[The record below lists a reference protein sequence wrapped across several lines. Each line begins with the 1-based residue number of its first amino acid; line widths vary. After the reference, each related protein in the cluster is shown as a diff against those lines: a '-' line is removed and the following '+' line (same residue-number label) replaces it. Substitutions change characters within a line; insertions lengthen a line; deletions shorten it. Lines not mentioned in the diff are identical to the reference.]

1 MKHQQKLPAIMAMA
15 SALSTFGNA
24 ALADHGSLG
33 FGLGTASPIV
43 TDTGVSLPEGM
54 WATGVRTQFINFDS
68 ASNQQLLGLHNA
80 HPEDP
85 RGDVHSV
92 NTLLQPSL
100 FAAYGV
106 TDNLSLGLR
115 VPWTLR
121 SGVRSPNEE
130 GTAVNNLGDSNGFG
144 DTSLFGQYRF
154 FHSDDN
160 LNHASVIMGLK
171 LPTGATAVKAK
182 TGDNFEAHHQPG
194 SGSWDP
200 MFGLAFTRGMG
211 QFSFDTSVMYTVVT
225 PGIAD
230 AGYRVDMGD
239 VFNYNFALSYA
250 LGAVAKSGMQASS
263 NNSPLTLVLEL
274 NGEMRE
280 KQRAGAMNDPNSGGN
295 TIYISP
301 GIRYAG
307 GSHWNTALSIGAP
320 IVTDYNGYQTAP
332 DYRIIHRLSV
342 TF

>member
-1 MKHQQKLPAIMAMA
+1 MNHKKILHTSIGL
-15 SALSTFGNA
+15 ALSLGIGST

-54 WATGVRTQFINFDS
+54 WASGIRTQFISFDS
-68 ASNQQLLGLHNA
+68 ASDQKLLGLHNA
-80 HPEDP
+80 NKDNPK
-85 RGDVHSV
+85 GDVHSV
-92 NTLLQPSL
+92 STLLQPAL

-121 SGVRSPNEE
+121 SNVRSPNEE
-130 GTAVNNLGDSNGFG
+130 GSSVDKLGDANGFG

-154 FHSDDN
+154 YHSDDN
-160 LNHASVIMGLK
+160 LNHASVITGLK
-171 LPTGATAVKAK
+171 LPTGATGVYAK
-182 TGDNFEAHHQPG
+182 TGDTFEAHHQPG

-211 QFSFDTSVMYTVVT
+211 QFSFDSSFMYTVTT
-225 PGIAD
+225 PGMHD
-230 AGYRVDMGD
+230 GDGNRVDLGD
-239 VFNYNFALSYA
+239 IFNYNFALSYA
-250 LGAVAKSGMQASS
+250 LGALAKSGLQASS
-263 NNSPLTLVLEL
+263 NNAAWTLVLEL

-280 KQRAGAMNDPNSGGN
+280 KQRAGGLNDPNSGGN
-295 TIYISP
+295 TLYISP

-307 GSHWNTALSIGAP
+307 GHNWNTALSVGAP
-320 IVTDYNGYQTAP
+320 IVTDYNGYQTP
-332 DYRIIHRLSV
+332 PEYRIIHRISI